1 MSGEEKGEEKSV
13 MGLYGLG
20 VMGVNFALNVAEKGF
35 RISVFNRTLSK
46 VRARRAARRSLSCR
60 SRAFAAR
67 AGGRLRRARAR
78 GGRGG
83 EPGRTQGRACRARLP
98 ALRGRRARGPH
109 AFAVARGGDARCA
122 SPQIESFVD
131 SLESPRRIM
140 FLVKAGEVV
149 DKTIEMFSE
158 YLEVR
163 LALPPPQ
170 LQPPPLTP
178 PPRRPATS

>member
-1 MSGEEKGEEKSV
+1 M
-13 MGLYGLG
+13 
-20 VMGVNFALNVAEKGF
+20 
-35 RISVFNRTLSK
+35 
-46 VRARRAARRSLSCR
+46 
-60 SRAFAAR
+60 
-67 AGGRLRRARAR
+67 
-78 GGRGG
+78 
-83 EPGRTQGRACRARLP
+83 
-98 ALRGRRARGPH
+98 
-109 AFAVARGGDARCA
+109 ARGGDARCA